1 MIRSTTLWLH
11 IIRPFWETN
20 TEGNFQTRCCP
31 MNMTRISWVADGRD
45 WAGGKGR
52 SSDMAAWER
61 SGQAHKSQ

>member
-1 MIRSTTLWLH
+1 
-11 IIRPFWETN
+11 
-20 TEGNFQTRCCP
+20 